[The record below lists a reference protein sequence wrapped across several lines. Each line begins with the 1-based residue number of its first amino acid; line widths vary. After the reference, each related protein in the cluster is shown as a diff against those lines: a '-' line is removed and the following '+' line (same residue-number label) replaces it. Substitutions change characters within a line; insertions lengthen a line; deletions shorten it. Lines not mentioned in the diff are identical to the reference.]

1 MTEGEN
7 NCVGRGNNCV
17 GRGNNCVG
25 RENIPLDRRG
35 KTPLVIGILPLTE
48 GEKNSV
54 GTWGNIPPDRCG
66 NPQVISK
73 EQYMLL
79 IELRNMS
86 GQ

>member
-1 MTEGEN
+1 MTEGE
-7 NCVGRGNNCV
+7 NNCV

-54 GTWGNIPPDRCG
+54 GTCG